1 MVSQRPPAE
10 RIPGG
15 QQGDFPPRQPGQV
28 DPTRAHRASE
38 TRSARR
44 PPPPPSEPANSG
56 LMVPWWGFALVI
68 LAVAGLTCGLWA
80 LVLMQKDPGFGSLG
94 PSPTPIFHII
104 TSTPTLGPDPN
115 EPTNAPLGTEPAV
128 QPTIGFEVTP
138 TPPGGAPI
146 TIGSRVQVTGTE
158 GLGVAVRQGPGTT
171 YTYFFVGQ
179 DGDVFI
185 ILDGPREAD
194 GYVWWEVSDPN
205 DPNRSGWMVEDYLEV
220 IEPSS

>member
-10 RIPGG
+10 RISGG
-15 QQGDFPPRQPGQV
+15 QQADFPPRQQSQV
-28 DPTRAHRASE
+28 DPTRTYRASE

-44 PPPPPSEPANSG
+44 PAPPPTDPVNSG

-80 LVLMQKDPGFGSLG
+80 LVLMQKSPGPMDIG
-94 PSPTPIFHII
+94 PSPSPIFQVI
-104 TSTPTLGPDPN
+104 TATPTLGPDPS
-115 EPTNAPLGTEPAV
+115 EPTNAPLGTQPAV
-128 QPTIGFEVTP
+128 QPTISFEVTP

-158 GLGVAVRQGPGTT
+158 GLGVTVRQGPGTT
-171 YTYFFVGQ
+171 YTYFFIAQ
-179 DGDVFI
+179 DGDVFM

-205 DPNRSGWMVEDYLEV
+205 DPDRAGWMVEDYIEV